1 MELIYKQFVDE
12 IFDENGILKD
22 ISIKVPENFNF
33 SYDVIDKLAEKK
45 PDKTALIWCD
55 VSGDEKTFT
64 FAQLKELSMKA
75 ANYLQS
81 LGIRRGDK
89 VMLVLKRHYEWWY
102 TVLALHRLGATCVP
116 ATNLL
121 TKKDL
126 VYRFNAAEIK
136 AIICTATCDISQY
149 VDQAQPECP
158 SLKVKCL
165 VRGNKEGWEDYKEG
179 VKKASSDFQRPTG
192 ELASQNDDLM
202 FLYFTS
208 GTSGLPKMVGH
219 DFTYPLGH
227 IVTAKYWQDVRE
239 DGCHIT
245 VAETGWAKAVWG
257 KIYGQWLAETAIFV
271 YDFDKF
277 VPHELLEVISKHKVT
292 TFCAP
297 PTIYRFFI
305 QEDLSK
311 YDLSSLKHATIAGEA
326 LNPEIFEQF
335 KKGHRLRVD
344 GRIWTDRDDAHRCKF
359 GGNETKARLYGETFS
374 YVPCGYRG
382 R

>member
-136 AIICTATCDISQY
+136 GHY
-149 VDQAQPECP
+149 
-158 SLKVKCL
+158 
-165 VRGNKEGWEDYKEG
+165 
-179 VKKASSDFQRPTG
+179 
-192 ELASQNDDLM
+192 
-202 FLYFTS
+202 LYRH
-208 GTSGLPKMVGH
+208 M
-219 DFTYPLGH
+219 
-227 IVTAKYWQDVRE
+227 
-239 DGCHIT
+239 
-245 VAETGWAKAVWG
+245 
-257 KIYGQWLAETAIFV
+257 
-271 YDFDKF
+271 
-277 VPHELLEVISKHKVT
+277 
-292 TFCAP
+292 
-297 PTIYRFFI
+297 
-305 QEDLSK
+305 
-311 YDLSSLKHATIAGEA
+311 
-326 LNPEIFEQF
+326 
-335 KKGHRLRVD
+335 
-344 GRIWTDRDDAHRCKF
+344 
-359 GGNETKARLYGETFS
+359 
-374 YVPCGYRG
+374 
-382 R
+382 